1 MIQDHAN
8 SKAQP
13 APTPGRE
20 SVTDAVVADLQTRR
34 EHGKLKYNTELQTH
48 NGRDAMVDAYQE
60 ALDLVLYFKQAL
72 MERDA
77 KTQPTESA
85 RTESSR

>member
-1 MIQDHAN
+1 MQEGTQITDHAN
-8 SKAQP
+8 SHAQP
-13 APTPGRE
+13 APTESRYSQ
-20 SVTDAVVADLQTRR
+20 SVTDAVVSDLQLRR
-34 EHGKLKYNTELQTH
+34 EHGKAKYGRELMSH

-77 KTQPTESA
+77 KNA
-85 RTESSR
+85 